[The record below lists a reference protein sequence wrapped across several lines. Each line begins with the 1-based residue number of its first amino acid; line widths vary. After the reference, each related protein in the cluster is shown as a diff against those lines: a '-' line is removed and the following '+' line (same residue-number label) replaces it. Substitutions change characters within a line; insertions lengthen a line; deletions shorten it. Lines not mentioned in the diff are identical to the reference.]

1 MERSPVMRLLGTLL
15 ILLAFGSLALD
26 FIAMQETGGGFAL
39 RSLDAQLTGV
49 VGLTDDQLGPYREGF
64 GGTIL
69 ALPAV
74 AVLGGLGIILM
85 LLSSLL
91 FGRKD

>member
-1 MERSPVMRLLGTLL
+1 MRLLGTLL

-39 RSLDAQLTGV
+39 RSLDAQLTEV
-49 VGLTDDQLGPYREGF
+49 VGIADEQLMSYREGF

-74 AVLGGLGIILM
+74 AVLGGLGIIL
-85 LLSSLL
+85 LLISSLL

>member
-1 MERSPVMRLLGTLL
+1 MRLLGTLL

-26 FIAMQETGGGFAL
+26 FIAMQETGGGFEL
-39 RSLDAQLTGV
+39 RSLDTQLTQF
-49 VGLTDDQLGPYREGF
+49 VGISDEQLMSFRDGF

-69 ALPAV
+69 ALPAA

-85 LLSSLL
+85 LISSLL
-91 FGRKD
+91 FGRRD